1 MGVLGVRK
9 ELDVRGIACPGPV
22 IETKKA
28 LESLESGIIE
38 VVVDNQVS
46 AANVEKLAKGLGYP
60 VLIEQKDGLYQL
72 TITKGQVESRDLII
86 EETDETEIV
95 LFIGNHLIG
104 NGDETLGKLL
114 LKNFLYALTES
125 NPKPK
130 KILLMNSGV
139 KIAIQGAEALGNL
152 QNLANQG
159 AEVLVCGTCLDYYQI
174 KEQLQVGRISNM
186 YDISEAMLQAQK
198 IISFA

>member
-1 MGVLGVRK
+1 MRK

-28 LESLESGIIE
+28 LESLESGIIQ
-38 VVVDNQVS
+38 VVVDNQIS

-60 VLIEQKDGLYQL
+60 ILVEQKDNLYQL
-72 TITKGQVESRDLII
+72 TITKGNVGNRDLVI
-86 EETDETEIV
+86 EAAEETEIV
-95 LFIGNHLIG
+95 LFIGNHVIG

-114 LKNFLYALTES
+114 LKNFLYTLTES
-125 NPKPK
+125 EDKPQ

-139 KIAIQGAEALGNL
+139 KIAIAGAEALGNL
-152 QNLANQG
+152 QILASQG
-159 AEVLVCGTCLDYYQI
+159 AEILVCGTCLDYYQV

-186 YDISEAMLQAQK
+186 YDISEAMLRAQK
-198 IISFA
+198 IISFT

>member
-1 MGVLGVRK
+1 MRK

-28 LESLESGIIE
+28 LESLESGIIQ

-60 VLIEQKDGLYQL
+60 VSVEQKDDLYQL
-72 TITKGQVESRDLII
+72 TITKGKVGNRDLVI
-86 EETDETEIV
+86 EAVEETEIV
-95 LFIGNHLIG
+95 LFIGNHMIG

-114 LKNFLYALTES
+114 LKNFLYTLTES
-125 NPKPK
+125 KDKPQ

-139 KIAIQGAEALGNL
+139 KIAIAGAEALGNL
-152 QNLANQG
+152 QTLANQG
-159 AEVLVCGTCLDYYQI
+159 AEVLVCGTCLDYYQV
-174 KEQLQVGRISNM
+174 KEQLQVGKISNM
-186 YDISEAMLQAQK
+186 YDISEAMLEAQK
-198 IISFA
+198 IISFT